1 MKNIAV
7 FATFRDRLHAED
19 AIKELINSGF
29 LEEDISVLLADNVG
43 TKDFATERH
52 SKAPE
57 GAATGGGIGVV
68 IGGGLG
74 LLAGLGT
81 ITIPVLGQYLTAGP
95 VVDALAGAGA
105 AAVLG
110 GIIGAI
116 VGVGVPEFEAK
127 RYSGLIKNGRSLLS
141 VHCESSD
148 WVTRARHVLKSVGGQ
163 GVVTKTEAS
172 AGFAANNKLHL
183 RRFGSVHGPAK

>member
-7 FATFRDRLHAED
+7 FATFRDRLHAE
-19 AIKELINSGF
+19 AAVKELVNSGF
-29 LEEDISVLLADNVG
+29 RAEDISVLLADNVG
-43 TKDFATERH
+43 TKDFAHERH

-57 GAATGGGIGVV
+57 GATAGGGVGAL

-81 ITIPVLGQYLTAGP
+81 IAIPVLGQYLTAGP

-105 AAVLG
+105 VGVLG
-110 GIIGAI
+110 GLVGAVIGM
-116 VGVGVPEFEAK
+116 GVPEFEAK
-127 RYSGLIKNGRSLLS
+127 RYRGLIKDGRSLLS
-141 VHCESSD
+141 VHCDSSD

-163 GVVTKTEAS
+163 GVVTKSEAG
-172 AGFAANNKLHL
+172 AGFAASNKPNL
-183 RRFGSVHGPAK
+183 RYGNAHWSVK